1 VGEPTGEDYVIRHM
15 EHQPARHGTNHR
27 FMRFPTNFESDAAA
41 LEDLRHLLYPRG
53 GGCNHAPNSE
63 HDLFMPEAFYEE
75 CVEAQQQGRGGA

>member
-1 VGEPTGEDYVIRHM
+1 MP
-15 EHQPARHGTNHR
+15 
-27 FMRFPTNFESDAAA
+27 
-41 LEDLRHLLYPRG
+41 LLSKTCVTYFIHEE